1 MYDLETERVSEEI
14 RRRGA
19 RTVLLQMP
27 DGLRPQAFS
36 IAESLRNRTGAEI
49 VISGDSCYG
58 ACDVAISQARA
69 LGAELLVHYGHNRMI
84 TETDPPIIY
93 VEARMEYDAQ
103 ALAQKALP
111 LIRSWSRVG
120 IAATV
125 QGAHL
130 LSDISDALKQSGVH
144 VAVGEGVGGT
154 PDDGQILG
162 CDYTTALSVQGDVDG
177 YLFVGAGRFHPIGL
191 AISTGLPVAL
201 ANPYTMKAEMLDD
214 ADVMR
219 LAKKRMA
226 QITGARRAKRLGVIV
241 SLKPGQRRLELARSL
256 KTRLEETGREAHI
269 VAMDEVSAITLGNFT
284 EAEAYINTAC
294 PRISLDG
301 VADIKKPM
309 LTPSEALVMLGDLR
323 WEEAWG
329 KAYFR

>member
-1 MYDLETERVSEEI
+1 MYDLEIERVSEEI

-19 RTVLLQMP
+19 STVLLQIP
-27 DGLRPQAFS
+27 DGLRPQAFAL
-36 IAESLRNRTGAEI
+36 AESLRRWTSTEI

-69 LGAELLVHYGHNRMI
+69 LVAELLVHYGHNRMI
-84 TETDPPIIY
+84 SETDPPVIY
-93 VEARMEYDAQ
+93 VEAKMEYDAR
-103 ALAQKALP
+103 ALVEKALP
-111 LIRSWSRVG
+111 LIRGWSRVG
-120 IAATV
+120 LMVTV

-130 LSDISDALKQSGVH
+130 LGDVSDALKQSGVH
-144 VAVGEGVGGT
+144 VAVGEGAGRT

-191 AISTGLPVAL
+191 TISTGLPVAL
-201 ANPYTMKAEMLDD
+201 ANPYTMKVEMLDD
-214 ADVMR
+214 AEVMR

-256 KTRLEETGREAHI
+256 KNRLEEAGLEAHI
-269 VAMDEVSAITLGNFT
+269 VALDEVSATTLGNFT

-323 WEEAWG
+323 WEEVWG
-329 KAYFR
+329 KTYFR